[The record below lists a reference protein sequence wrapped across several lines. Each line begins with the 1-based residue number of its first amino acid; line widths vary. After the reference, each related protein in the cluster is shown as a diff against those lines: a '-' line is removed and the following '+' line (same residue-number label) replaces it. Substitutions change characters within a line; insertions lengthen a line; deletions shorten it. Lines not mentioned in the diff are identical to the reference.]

1 MDVSPSSPGRER
13 NGAAK
18 SRLPWWTWFLPI
30 LLFQLCT
37 GLSLQFQI
45 GRGVSLWYLP
55 LPLALVLAQWWGP
68 RVLLGLF
75 LNAALSAGYWGLY
88 RWWLWPLYGIPVAF
102 KVALAWFLFARLLKG
117 KPWMPDL
124 AHLTRFLAVGAALPC
139 LLGTLLAQ
147 LMFAALGDAP
157 WQEFWH
163 RVHAQFV
170 LDMLSLFCLTVPA
183 LLFGT
188 SGMERL
194 GLSRTRGAYPRP
206 RLFPATILAAHRYEV
221 GILFLAIL
229 GLNLGLPIDRFWFAY
244 GFFLIWA
251 AVRFGIGLASL
262 ACVWAIL
269 LALPLHSI
277 LSGRTAADWIDQ
289 AGLIQM
295 NLYLATLCFASLA
308 VGRALS
314 DLTQQVEVRARAEA
328 ELRKSRSLLE
338 HAQDIAKI
346 GYIYVEPGTGVRIWS
361 RNLKRFYGLNPEGPD
376 PDREEHIRLLGG
388 VGGFFTEGEASLR
401 ESGAYLNE
409 GIELRTD
416 EGERRILRVVAKR
429 ETATPERPESIAA
442 VFQDVTEWEALQR
455 KASEEEG
462 RYRTLFESASDA
474 ILLAEDGRI
483 LACNPEALRMF
494 RCDQDFLI
502 GKPATI
508 ISPPRQPDGTDSGK
522 AIATARI
529 AALAGAPQ
537 RLEWLY
543 RRSDG
548 SLFEADTNLNAVELE
563 GKRRL
568 IVVIRDISPRKRME
582 KALMESE
589 ERFRQMAENIEETF
603 FLLDCAAGAFLY
615 VSPIA
620 KDMLGLS
627 LAKVSGDPVL
637 FLDRIEAGDRESI
650 GLLVPADLC
659 RKPMNEEF
667 RYAHPD
673 GRTRWLRLRSFLVAD
688 DVGLP
693 YRTAGVIADITG
705 YKTAQEE
712 AKRNQQRLI
721 QADKM
726 NSLGLMVSGV
736 AHEINN
742 PNNLIML
749 NADVM
754 DTFWKHMRPVL
765 RGHAEAQPDW
775 KLAGLP
781 YAIAEGKYETLLGGL
796 AGGAKRI
803 KRIVESLKDFARLD
817 RGELSEAVDLNQV
830 VEASVGIV
838 ESIIRKSTDRF
849 NLDRAE
855 GLPRVQGNFQKLEQV
870 VINLIT
876 NACQALDSRSKAI
889 RIATWHDAEA
899 DWVGLRVEDE
909 GKGISAEN
917 LDKVTDP
924 FFTTKRDMG
933 GTGLGLSVSYGII
946 REHNGRMEIKSEPG
960 RGTQV
965 EIRIPVTGGGKER
978 AAATAAADPERR

>member
-1 MDVSPSSPGRER
+1 
-13 NGAAK
+13 
-18 SRLPWWTWFLPI
+18 
-30 LLFQLCT
+30 
-37 GLSLQFQI
+37 
-45 GRGVSLWYLP
+45 
-55 LPLALVLAQWWGP
+55 
-68 RVLLGLF
+68 
-75 LNAALSAGYWGLY
+75 
-88 RWWLWPLYGIPVAF
+88 
-102 KVALAWFLFARLLKG
+102 
-117 KPWMPDL
+117 
-124 AHLTRFLAVGAALPC
+124 
-139 LLGTLLAQ
+139 
-147 LMFAALGDAP
+147 
-157 WQEFWH
+157 
-163 RVHAQFV
+163 
-170 LDMLSLFCLTVPA
+170 
-183 LLFGT
+183 
-188 SGMERL
+188 
-194 GLSRTRGAYPRP
+194 
-206 RLFPATILAAHRYEV
+206 
-221 GILFLAIL
+221 
-229 GLNLGLPIDRFWFAY
+229 
-244 GFFLIWA
+244 
-251 AVRFGIGLASL
+251 
-262 ACVWAIL
+262 
-269 LALPLHSI
+269 
-277 LSGRTAADWIDQ
+277 
-289 AGLIQM
+289 
-295 NLYLATLCFASLA
+295 
-308 VGRALS
+308 
-314 DLTQQVEVRARAEA
+314 
-328 ELRKSRSLLE
+328 
-338 HAQDIAKI
+338 
-346 GYIYVEPGTGVRIWS
+346 
-361 RNLKRFYGLNPEGPD
+361 
-376 PDREEHIRLLGG
+376 
-388 VGGFFTEGEASLR
+388 
-401 ESGAYLNE
+401 
-409 GIELRTD
+409 
-416 EGERRILRVVAKR
+416 
-429 ETATPERPESIAA
+429 
-442 VFQDVTEWEALQR
+442 
-455 KASEEEG
+455 
-462 RYRTLFESASDA
+462 
-474 ILLAEDGRI
+474 
-483 LACNPEALRMF
+483 
-494 RCDQDFLI
+494 
-502 GKPATI
+502 
-508 ISPPRQPDGTDSGK
+508 
-522 AIATARI
+522 
-529 AALAGAPQ
+529 
-537 RLEWLY
+537 
-543 RRSDG
+543 
-548 SLFEADTNLNAVELE
+548 
-563 GKRRL
+563 
-568 IVVIRDISPRKRME
+568 
-582 KALMESE
+582 
-589 ERFRQMAENIEETF
+589 
-603 FLLDCAAGAFLY
+603 
-615 VSPIA
+615 
-620 KDMLGLS
+620 
-627 LAKVSGDPVL
+627 
-637 FLDRIEAGDRESI
+637 
-650 GLLVPADLC
+650 
-659 RKPMNEEF
+659 
-667 RYAHPD
+667 
-673 GRTRWLRLRSFLVAD
+673 LRLRSFLVAD

-849 NLDRAE
+849 SLDRAE